1 MRARRIVS
9 GMPMNSKLD
18 TRPRPG
24 TFFRFPF
31 SINPLTNFSQQQLL
45 CNSFHFHFL
54 SLSLYLKFEE
64 IDESRRIIVQ
74 KTLIKRFLSGQHKN
88 SLSLRVTVYRGLR
101 QRTQSKQSRQ
111 SVSSDF
117 RYYKSSAQIP
127 LLVFENRGAKQGYR
141 RLDSTPLTSP
151 PLPPS
156 IVPVIGRKDGS
167 FFSPPS
173 SFSFFLFFC
182 LFSDGPRRL
191 EV

>member
-54 SLSLYLKFEE
+54 REKY
-64 IDESRRIIVQ
+64 Q

-167 FFSPPS
+167 FFSPPPPP
-173 SFSFFLFFC
+173 SFSFFLFFVC
-182 LFSDGPRRL
+182 FQTARA
-191 EV
+191 V